1 MSKHFDY
8 GLDDVSS
15 NDVLLTEDSTF
26 IHAPVFVVG
35 HAVLVTLQFDPFRVT
50 PHRQTFF
57 SVSITCMTCCSEAPE
72 ASIRIAAIEKIR
84 EIYEL
89 PLRQPGRPDSLEP
102 SRFSRLTPKSK
113 DTSCLETILSYK
125 NLVIIGTA
133 GGTVPNAIW
142 LDIPQQVDKLV
153 QNLDKQKPL
162 DIMDIKVQTMS
173 KIVIT
178 AGHNLDIIP
187 SILIKEADTIP
198 TSQTGM
204 WISWLYRFLATSLI
218 RLGVGQ
224 HNQVDKRRLN
234 EWKKISTFAN
244 TLVRHLKREAGVSAL
259 RVYPLIAAS
268 EMIRFLKNIRLEHLD
283 GVAQQ
288 FSKMICTDN
297 KLHKIKACRFVG
309 IFEPSLVLSILSG
322 QKKSEVCSKLG
333 LMNHT
338 DVSVRSFDDLGFLH
352 IRISSI
358 LVPPWYT
365 FERTRIET
373 QAWQPQEYKP
383 EYPVELDISQTSMVP
398 YQAPIGRS
406 MS

>member
-1 MSKHFDY
+1 MYDMLLGGTGGVHTYCCHREDPGNLRAAAETAWSTGF
-8 GLDDVSS
+8 LRAVPVRAPS
-15 NDVLLTEDSTF
+15 VLREGCKL
-26 IHAPVFVVG
+26 
-35 HAVLVTLQFDPFRVT
+35 
-50 PHRQTFF
+50 
-57 SVSITCMTCCSEAPE
+57 ITRS
-72 ASIRIAAIEKIR
+72 
-84 EIYEL
+84 
-89 PLRQPGRPDSLEP
+89 
-102 SRFSRLTPKSK
+102 FSRLTPKSK

-162 DIMDIKVQTMS
+162 DIRDIKVQTMS

-259 RVYPLIAAS
+259 RVYPLIAGEFQYQNLVCLYA
-268 EMIRFLKNIRLEHLD
+268 ENLKLR
-283 GVAQQ
+283 
-288 FSKMICTDN
+288 K
-297 KLHKIKACRFVG
+297 
-309 IFEPSLVLSILSG
+309 
-322 QKKSEVCSKLG
+322 
-333 LMNHT
+333 
-338 DVSVRSFDDLGFLH
+338 
-352 IRISSI
+352 
-358 LVPPWYT
+358 
-365 FERTRIET
+365 
-373 QAWQPQEYKP
+373 
-383 EYPVELDISQTSMVP
+383 
-398 YQAPIGRS
+398 
-406 MS
+406 